1 MKHKLLFLLLLILL
15 WSCNSSEK
23 TEYTLIKGGTIID
36 MSDNGMNSNDI
47 SDGFILFSDNEIIKT
62 GIYTDELVLPK
73 NTRIIDA
80 EGKFI
85 IPGLIDGFAVQ
96 NNQFYANAYLYSG
109 ITTIIGVDGGRRGW
123 FYPDA
128 KPGPDFYML
137 ESVGDEVKSDSA
149 HLNDLRELHKEAY
162 KIALL
167 KLISKI

>member
-23 TEYTLIKGGTIID
+23 TEYTLIRGGTIID
-36 MSDNGMNSNDI
+36 MSNNGMSSNDI
-47 SDGFILFSDNEIIKT
+47 PNGFILFSDNEIIKT

-73 NTRIIDA
+73 NTRVIDA

-109 ITTIIGVDGGRRGW
+109 IPRVEG
-123 FYPDA
+123 
-128 KPGPDFYML
+128 
-137 ESVGDEVKSDSA
+137 SA
-149 HLNDLRELHKEAY
+149 
-162 KIALL
+162 
-167 KLISKI
+167 